1 MRYKILI
8 ENDNKEAINHVV
20 LEPTIETPS
29 QLNGAREGYYWAYN
43 HDVKYWMAVRYTI
56 DRWGQDCYFETG
68 VQGTYTPNF
77 YNQWLGPL
85 PEPKG

>member
-1 MRYKILI
+1 MQYKILI
-8 ENDNKEAINHVV
+8 ENDNKEAVNLVA
-20 LEPTIETPS
+20 LEPTTETPS

-43 HDVKYWMAVRYTI
+43 HSVKYWMVVRYTI

-68 VQGTYTPNF
+68 VQGEYSPNF
-77 YNQWLGPL
+77 YTQWIGPL